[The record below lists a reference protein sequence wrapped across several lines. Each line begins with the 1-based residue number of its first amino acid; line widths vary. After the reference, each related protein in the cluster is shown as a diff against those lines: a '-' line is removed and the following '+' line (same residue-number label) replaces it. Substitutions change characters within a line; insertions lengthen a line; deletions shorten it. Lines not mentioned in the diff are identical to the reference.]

1 MPSVDSLA
9 AFAVVSFVLIVIP
22 GPSVMF
28 VVGRALS
35 LGRRAALVTVAGNAT
50 GFYVQVVLVAVGLG
64 AIVERSVAA
73 FTLVKLVGAAYLVF
87 LGVQAIVH
95 RSVNAGPSIGE
106 AAVVNHRSLFID
118 GFVVGVANPKTIIF
132 FAATLPQF
140 VDRGAAP
147 AGVQMLALGVLFAAI
162 ALVSD
167 SVWGL
172 AAGTARTWFV
182 NSPRR
187 LEMVSAAGGVAIVG
201 LGVRLA
207 FTRRAD

>member
-1 MPSVDSLA
+1 MPSADSFL
-9 AFAVVSFVLIVIP
+9 AFAAVSFVLIAIP

-35 LGRRAALVTVAGNAT
+35 LGRRAALVTVAGNAV
-50 GFYVQVVLVAVGLG
+50 GFYVQVVLVAAGIG
-64 AIVERSVAA
+64 ALVERSVAA
-73 FTLVKLVGAAYLVF
+73 FTAVKLVGAAYLVY
-87 LGVQAIVH
+87 LGVQAVV
-95 RSVNAGPSIGE
+95 RRRVNATPVTGVAE
-106 AAVVNHRSLFID
+106 AVNHRSLFID
-118 GFVVGVANPKTIIF
+118 GFVVGVANPKTVIF

-147 AGVQMLALGVLFAAI
+147 AGLQMLVLGVLFAAI

-172 AAGTARTWFV
+172 AAGTARAWFV
-182 NSPRR
+182 HSPRR
-187 LEMVSAAGGVAIVG
+187 LEVVGAAGGVAIIG

-207 FTRRAD
+207 FTGRVE